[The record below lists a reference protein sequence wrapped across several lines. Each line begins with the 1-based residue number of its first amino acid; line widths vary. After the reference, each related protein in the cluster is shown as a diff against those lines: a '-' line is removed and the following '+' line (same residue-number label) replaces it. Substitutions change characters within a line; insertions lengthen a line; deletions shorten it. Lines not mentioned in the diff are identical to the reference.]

1 MVDLYIVLGIIA
13 GLLWGFSVYMDKN
26 WVMNNTD
33 SDILITTYT
42 IVLSPFL
49 VAPFIFTE
57 YVSIP
62 GLTGMFY
69 ATIYGAVYSIG
80 LYFYVLSLRQT
91 EASIVSPLFRLT
103 PVFTIIFAVLFLRQI
118 LTLQQYIGITL
129 VIIGVFI
136 VSLSK
141 ANFSSTFSSGENYDL
156 IVAVVYAVISV
167 IVFSFGNILLEFA
180 VQHSHY
186 YTVFYWSRWGGLL
199 PLLLLLPLPMVRKP
213 LVDFVLSPFEN
224 GGISLTVT
232 KFIEV
237 VGSLFYV
244 IAVGLGPV
252 SVVTTL
258 AALESVFVVLIASI
272 AGYFSFNG
280 IESLSRRET
289 IVRGISAVI
298 VVVGVGVISM

>member
-1 MVDLYIVLGIIA
+1 M
-13 GLLWGFSVYMDKN
+13 LWGFSVYMDKN

-33 SDILITTYT
+33 SDILITTYA
-42 IVLSPFL
+42 IVLAPFL
-49 VAPFIFTE
+49 AAPFIFTE
-57 YVSIP
+57 YVSVP

-69 ATIYGAVYSIG
+69 ATIYGAAYSIG

-91 EASIVSPLFRLT
+91 DASVVSPLFRLT
-103 PVFTIIFAVLFLRQI
+103 PVFTIIFAFLFLRQI

-141 ANFSSTFSSGENYDL
+141 TDFSSTFSSGENYDL

-167 IVFSFGNILLEFA
+167 IVFSVGNILLEFA
-180 VQHSHY
+180 VDHTHY

-199 PLLLLLPLPMVRKP
+199 PLLLLLPFPMVRKP

-232 KFIEV
+232 KFIEL

-289 IVRGISAVI
+289 IVRGVSAVI